1 MKGHLV
7 LLSVAAIVG
16 ANAPAYAQTELVP
29 DHANSFETAPLSEAL
44 DRPSFQTEFLSW
56 ETTNGFGLGDSI
68 SLREMPL
75 KRGETS
81 QTSFSFRIDRIDQR
95 NGQQRRG
102 WYVFAGSDDEALTLS
117 GLTGADLQL
126 RDHVTIG
133 DVHVGLSFPAG
144 IGQAAFGYSRRSVE
158 YETKSLSATIDEDIL
173 GLSYGLRF

>member
-7 LLSVAAIVG
+7 LLSAAAIVG
-16 ANAPAYAQTELVP
+16 ANAIAYGQTERVS
-29 DHANSFETAPLSEAL
+29 DRANSFETAPLSESQE
-44 DRPSFQTEFLSW
+44 RPGFQTEFLSW
-56 ETTNGFGLGDSI
+56 ETTKGFDLGDSI
-68 SLREMPL
+68 GLQKMPL
-75 KRGETS
+75 ERGETS

-117 GLTGADLQL
+117 SITGADLQL

-144 IGQAAFGYSRRSVE
+144 VGQAAFGYSRRSVE